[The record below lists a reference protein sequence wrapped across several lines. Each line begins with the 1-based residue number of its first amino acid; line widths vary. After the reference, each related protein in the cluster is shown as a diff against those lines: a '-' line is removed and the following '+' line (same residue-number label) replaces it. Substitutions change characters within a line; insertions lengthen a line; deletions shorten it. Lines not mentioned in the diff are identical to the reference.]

1 MNQDLNES
9 QANLLRFQAQQVIN
23 FELDFSKFKKQ
34 ALQNII
40 GSMVIM
46 LILGLLLI
54 LSDGKNWGSNMHQV
68 VLIAI
73 ALRLCLM
80 VPVEV
85 VYIYLVRHRLIKIST
100 VQVARFTILLLL
112 NVWYVYAATIFTKS
126 KDDCQSNV
134 LPLYVAS
141 VIIAIEALIVFTT
154 TLLIFMLCI
163 WVFTLYFLFQRQ
175 DRNQNL
181 QKMRIKDVLL
191 NAASLKI
198 SSDRVNHEDDWAI
211 CYDEFNDEHT
221 IIRLPCNPKHYFHAE
236 WIGDWV
242 ERNNVCPLCKA
253 EITEDVINQCRSEKY
268 SDCDIEM
275 SMSDNMS
282 RS

>member
-1 MNQDLNES
+1 
-9 QANLLRFQAQQVIN
+9 
-23 FELDFSKFKKQ
+23 
-34 ALQNII
+34 
-40 GSMVIM
+40 
-46 LILGLLLI
+46 
-54 LSDGKNWGSNMHQV
+54 MHQV

-134 LPLYVAS
+134 LPLYVAG

-163 WVFTLYFLFQRQ
+163 
-175 DRNQNL
+175 
-181 QKMRIKDVLL
+181 
-191 NAASLKI
+191 
-198 SSDRVNHEDDWAI
+198 
-211 CYDEFNDEHT
+211 
-221 IIRLPCNPKHYFHAE
+221 
-236 WIGDWV
+236 
-242 ERNNVCPLCKA
+242 
-253 EITEDVINQCRSEKY
+253 
-268 SDCDIEM
+268 
-275 SMSDNMS
+275 
-282 RS
+282 